1 MGNFWWGQKDKEMNM
16 AWVSWEKL
24 CILKAEGGMR
34 FRDLKAFDLPLLTKQ
49 WWRMQKNPNS
59 LIHRVLKVKYFL
71 NSMVSEV
78 ELGRRPSYAWRSIWN
93 AKKVVDRGVRWCIGN
108 GEGVKIWKDR

>member
-1 MGNFWWGQKDKEMNM
+1 M

-24 CILKAEGGMR
+24 YIPKAEGGMG
-34 FRDLKAFDLPLLTKQ
+34 FRDLKAFDLALLAKQ
-49 WWRMQKNPNS
+49 WGKKQKNSNS

-71 NSMVSEV
+71 NSLASEA

-93 AKKVVDRGVRWCIGN
+93 AKKVVDRGARWLIG
-108 GEGVKIWKDR
+108 GLGGVYEMGKV